1 LNILQ
6 VGKHTEHTHPACHV
20 MWGRSRL
27 HPSPSLVNSMQTS
40 VAWCPR
46 TGARI
51 RAFVL
56 RSDGRVC
63 FCASCLG
70 SIRVESGE
78 ASLPIALWAMAAAS
92 RSASTR
98 WLAKTW
104 GYLHRVRIFLWSS
117 RKFDHLVLISEK
129 SCAIGHYISSVSGCI
144 EMINSE
150 QRACLISWANFGAL
164 TKPRCDL
171 CGEATFNAKSILI
184 LKIKILFGTY
194 VGDNFNKIQSHKVQL
209 ERAPARL
216 ANPTISIQES
226 RP

>member
-1 LNILQ
+1 MGACVSVRLVSALY
-6 VGKHTEHTHPACHV
+6 VSSPVRPAC
-20 MWGRSRL
+20 RL
-27 HPSPSLVNSMQTS
+27 LCGLWLLPLDLHLHDDWLT
-40 VAWCPR
+40 C
-46 TGARI
+46 GGY
-51 RAFVL
+51 L
-56 RSDGRVC
+56 RS
-63 FCASCLG
+63 
-70 SIRVESGE
+70 
-78 ASLPIALWAMAAAS
+78 M
-92 RSASTR
+92 
-98 WLAKTW
+98 
-104 GYLHRVRIFLWSS
+104 RIFLLPS